1 MVSIY
6 GYVSIFVFSVFITYS
21 HASITSLEI
30 SQKRVRDHLVVKDY
44 VGALSD
50 LKISLAQ
57 FPQSKEL
64 QILMVRV
71 LSESGYGSEAFKQWK
86 YVTETYPE
94 VKDDWSLIEAIAWSI
109 LAKAESSSQQIVNI
123 SSMIGASLTKDAK
136 AVYVLQRY
144 LRSTNA
150 YLRMVAIRLATQYG
164 DKKLIEEIQTMLTK
178 ESVWYVRLEILR
190 ALGQFQRKEITA
202 LFKEIVASS
211 RSSIEERGV
220 AAQGLLTLYDHLDDF
235 EFKKLLESPRA
246 GLRYLAC
253 EVVSYL
259 NLKEKSEQ
267 IASLLQDTSAE
278 VKIAALNTLSVVGI
292 SKEAKEEILS
302 KVIFLTQDAH
312 PCVSITACR
321 LLMYY
326 RSEIALPILEK
337 WIAHENADLARLA
350 ACALSLSGSS
360 GKKTAMRLL
369 QNVDDHFIRVNLAY
383 GMLGEEESTNKLCKA
398 IAEFLSVQEGKI
410 MFDVSMNPL
419 FKMIAPS
426 RIKHTPEMAHYPQA
440 VDQHTR
446 LHLLNTL
453 AMMRYPKAEESIKH
467 YLQSQSIGMTY
478 AASTALIEEGAE
490 DSIEII
496 RELLSDP
503 DEKIRVQAALVLA
516 MLGGEKEA
524 LQVLKDVYPKV
535 DRELK
540 IAILEALGHIG
551 SKEEIPFLMRLLEDP
566 FNVMKVIAASAIIQ
580 CIYH

>member
-1 MVSIY
+1 MFSIY
-6 GYVSIFVFSVFITYS
+6 GCLSVFVFSSFIVYS
-21 HASITSLEI
+21 HASITSLE
-30 SQKRVRDHLVVKDY
+30 SFQKRVRDHLVVKDY
-44 VGALSD
+44 TSALSD

-64 QILMVRV
+64 QVLMIRV
-71 LSESGYGSEAFKQWK
+71 LSESGDGSEAFKQWK
-86 YVTETYPE
+86 YVVEAYPE
-94 VKDDWSLIEAIAWSI
+94 VKDDWSLIEAIAWAI
-109 LAKAESSSQQIVNI
+109 LVKAEGSSQQIVNI

-136 AVYVLQRY
+136 AVYILQRY

-150 YLRMVAIRLATQYG
+150 YLRMIAIRLSTQYG
-164 DKKLIEEIQTMLTK
+164 DKKLIEEIQTMLKK
-178 ESVWYVRLEILR
+178 ETVWYVRLEILR

-211 RSSIEERGV
+211 RSSIEERAV
-220 AAQGLLTLYDHLDDF
+220 AAQALLTLYDHLDDF
-235 EFKKLLESPRA
+235 EFKQLLESPRA

-253 EVVSYL
+253 EIVSYL
-259 NLKEKSEQ
+259 NLKEKSLQ
-267 IASLLQDTSAE
+267 IANLLQDTSAE
-278 VKIAALNTLSVVGI
+278 VKIAALNTLCVVGMC
-292 SKEAKEEILS
+292 KEDKDEILS
-302 KVIFLTQDAH
+302 KVVFLTQDPH

-326 RSEIALPILEK
+326 QSEIALPVLEK
-337 WIAHENADLARLA
+337 WIAHENTDLARLA
-350 ACALSLSGSS
+350 ACALSLSGIS
-360 GKKTAMRLL
+360 GKKTVMRLL
-369 QNVDDHFIRVNLAY
+369 QKVEDDFIRVNLAY
-383 GMLGEEESTNKLCKA
+383 GMLGEEESTDVLCRV
-398 IAEFLSVQEGKI
+398 IAEFLSLQQGKI

-419 FKMIAPS
+419 FKIIVPS
-426 RIKHTPEMAHYPQA
+426 RIRHTPEMAHYPRA

-453 AMMRYPKAEESIKH
+453 AMMGYPKAEESIKH

-516 MLGGEKEA
+516 MLGGDKKA
-524 LQVLKDVYPKV
+524 LQVLKEVYPKV

-540 IAILEALGHIG
+540 IAILEALGNIG
-551 SKEEIPFLMRLLEDP
+551 SKEEVPFLMGLLEDP